1 MAVIETLTKRVF
13 RMKLDN
19 GTDDKGNVKTVNNT
33 FPTLSISGWDM
44 DKAMAISN
52 AVRPCLSHTVYS
64 HELVD
69 TKDVEEE

>member
-13 RMKLDN
+13 RMKLNN
-19 GTDDKGNVKTVNNT
+19 GTDDKGNVKTVNDT

-44 DKAMAISN
+44 DKAVAISH
-52 AVRPCLSHTVYS
+52 AVSPCLARTVYS
-64 HELVD
+64 LELVD